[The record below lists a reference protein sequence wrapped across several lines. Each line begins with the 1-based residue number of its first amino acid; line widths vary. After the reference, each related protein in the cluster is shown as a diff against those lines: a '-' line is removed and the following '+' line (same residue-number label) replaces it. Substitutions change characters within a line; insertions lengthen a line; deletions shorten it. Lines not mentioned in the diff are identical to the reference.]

1 VDCWLNWLKCNFDGL
16 NIDEND
22 GFMHLMFGK
31 EEEYQQ
37 EHFKSLLLPIKYQW
51 KQRGMFGKGGV
62 LKVNDLEVIL
72 DSFRSLY
79 FKFGARD

>member
-1 VDCWLNWLKCNFDGL
+1 
-16 NIDEND
+16 
-22 GFMHLMFGK
+22 MFGK